1 MQDGQ
6 DKSCG
11 FTGSRLSRPHEV
23 LSVENDRDGL
33 LLNRGG
39 FLKATGFHC
48 LEKAFVEIKMF
59 E

>member
-11 FTGSRLSRPHEV
+11 FTGSRLSRPHEI
-23 LSVENDRDGL
+23 LSIKNDWDSL
-33 LLNRGG
+33 LLNLGG